1 MVSFIIGLV
10 EVTALITVLVACYLA
25 LDLVRELRDMRDYAR
40 EQADADRYRRG
51 DWP

>member
-25 LDLVRELRDMRDYAR
+25 LDLVRELREMRDD
-40 EQADADRYRRG
+40 ADADRYHRG